1 MENNGNKQKQRL
13 LVETIKDQMERNF
26 YNLEISMK
34 TCDRDADI
42 CGAPSWRYFYH
53 TLHSCDRW
61 FFNPFVYT
69 EPAIHAENLDQVDL
83 SCKKVLSEQE
93 LWDYFMQVKQK
104 VNTYLDG
111 LTDADLYEKPEAC
124 SYTRMQIIL
133 GQMRHFMAHVGI
145 FNGITIAHTGRYP
158 MCIGLTGE
166 MDGRLWDE

>member
-1 MENNGNKQKQRL
+1 MENNGDKQEQRL

-34 TCDRDADI
+34 TCDRD
-42 CGAPSWRYFYH
+42 
-53 TLHSCDRW
+53 
-61 FFNPFVYT
+61 V
-69 EPAIHAENLDQVDL
+69 
-83 SCKKVLSEQE
+83 
-93 LWDYFMQVKQK
+93 
-104 VNTYLDG
+104 
-111 LTDADLYEKPEAC
+111 DLYEKPEAC